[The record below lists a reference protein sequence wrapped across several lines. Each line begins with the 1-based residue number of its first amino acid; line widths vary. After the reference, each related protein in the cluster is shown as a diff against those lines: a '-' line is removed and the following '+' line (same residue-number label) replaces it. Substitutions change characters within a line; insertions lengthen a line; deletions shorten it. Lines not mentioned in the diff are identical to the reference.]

1 MQTDIYIVNGR
12 SESKSRT
19 ALSRRSRLRVVGYLA
34 RDEWHEEVGG
44 GFFELHLTWALDDT
58 LGVVNKPIHFALL

>member
-1 MQTDIYIVNGR
+1 M
-12 SESKSRT
+12 
-19 ALSRRSRLRVVGYLA
+19 GYLA